1 MTRFR
6 SPRRGLAPAAIVL
19 ALALL
24 PVGAARPAS
33 AATTPRAVDISAWGM
48 GAFSHFIGLRQYA
61 VTAGFP
67 LPDFRL
73 AGAVFHPQWT
83 VTAGHLVRS
92 GDQGSFVS
100 GGARVFYL
108 PGWKVA
114 GLPLFL
120 EGGES
125 PTLMDRRHYG
135 GKDFGSDIEFISHL
149 TAGLR
154 FGPRDAGSVGLRIQH
169 MSNASISSTNPGVN
183 MVGLQASYRFG
194 G

>member
-1 MTRFR
+1 MIRFR
-6 SPRRGLAPAAIVL
+6 SARSGLAPAAIVM

-24 PVGAARPAS
+24 PLSAARRAS
-33 AATTPRAVDISAWGM
+33 AAGSRAVEISAWSM

-67 LPDFRL
+67 LPEFRL

-83 VTAGHLVRS
+83 ATAGHLNRS
-92 GDQGSFVS
+92 GDQGTFVS

-114 GLPLFL
+114 GLPVFL

-149 TAGLR
+149 TAGFR
-154 FGPRDAGSVGLRIQH
+154 FGSGDAGSAGLRIQH

-183 MVGLQASYRFG
+183 MIGLQVSYRFG
-194 G
+194 N